1 MEPLDATTDA
11 SFSGLVASLSER
23 YDPSNADHMAALRQL
38 WELAWPGTPWQ
49 AAAGESSE
57 VSPCGLRVEHDGS
70 LAATSRQPRSGA
82 MVALRQPRGSSAAAS
97 QWRYGSLSSA
107 SRQLSAAASWWLRQP
122 ASW

>member
-1 MEPLDATTDA
+1 MEPLDATSDA
-11 SFSGLVASLSER
+11 SLSGLVASLSER

-57 VSPCGLRVEHDGS
+57 VSPCGQPVEYDGS

-82 MVALRQPRGSSAAAS
+82 MVASRQPRGSS
-97 QWRYGSLSSA
+97 
-107 SRQLSAAASWWLRQP
+107 LRQP
-122 ASW
+122 RGGCGSLPLGDRRSLVGGQTPLWA

>member
-1 MEPLDATTDA
+1 MVGGSGALNGQSNPCFHFLSVRFASLIRFGMEPLDATSDA

-57 VSPCGLRVEHDGS
+57 VSPCGLRVERDGSLCGS
-70 LAATSRQPRSGA
+70 LAA
-82 MVALRQPRGSSAAAS
+82 AS
-97 QWRYGSLSSA
+97 Q
-107 SRQLSAAASWWLRQP
+107 
-122 ASW
+122 